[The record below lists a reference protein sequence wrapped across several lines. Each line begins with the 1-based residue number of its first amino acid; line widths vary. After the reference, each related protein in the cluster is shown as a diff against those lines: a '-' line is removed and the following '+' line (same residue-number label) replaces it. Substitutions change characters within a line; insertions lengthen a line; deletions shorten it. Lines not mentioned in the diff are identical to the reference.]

1 MVQAPNKVIKKKI
14 PHHLS
19 VTFLLTIE
27 NLHKII
33 IQFRKNTK
41 ESTNKQTYTP
51 LVKENLRHI
60 KFTLT
65 NLSLNKDQREINSW
79 KVYPN
84 VS

>member
-1 MVQAPNKVIKKKI
+1 MVQVLNKVIKKKI

-27 NLHKII
+27 NLYKII

-41 ESTNKQTYTP
+41 EATNKQTYTP

-65 NLSLNKDQREINSW
+65 NLSLNKDQTEINSW